1 MACSK
6 SVHMFKKFYFC
17 GEYEPFKPYNKNKN
31 IRAGNVIPNCIMY
44 HKILHKT
51 TMLLS
56 FFPLAEPE
64 NAIDSKIASLL
75 TWS

>member
-1 MACSK
+1 MNHLNHITK
-6 SVHMFKKFYFC
+6 
-17 GEYEPFKPYNKNKN
+17 
-31 IRAGNVIPNCIMY
+31 IRISEQENVIPNCVMY

-64 NAIDSKIASLL
+64 DAIDSKIASLL
-75 TWS
+75 T